1 MSETKNKM
9 GTTPVFK
16 LIMQMSL
23 PAMFSMMIQAFYNI
37 VDSYFV
43 SSYDHTNT
51 ALNAINIA
59 YPLQLL
65 LIAFVVGT
73 GVGINSLIAR
83 KLGEGNVKYAQNVA
97 MTGIILGFATW
108 LVFLLIGI
116 FGSRAFISIF
126 TDESNTRIINYGVD
140 YISVVLIFSLG
151 SFIQVV
157 IEKSIQATGNMIFP
171 MISHLIGAITNI
183 ILDPVFIFGIDGLIP
198 EMGVR
203 GAAIATVIGQ
213 WLAMIFLVVSLCI
226 KKFAIKFTFKDYRFS
241 FRTVKEIYIVGL
253 SGIIMQAIGSVLMAG
268 INLIIKVAPSPEN
281 VRVAAQTV
289 YGLYFKIQS
298 FIFMPVFGL
307 NQGVSPI
314 IGFNYG
320 AKDKKRMLSALR
332 YALMISFT
340 IMFVGAAAFHA
351 FPEQI
356 LSIFNAEG
364 EVMTIGVK
372 ALRRISIC
380 FLPASVGII
389 LTAMFQAVG
398 KGFRSLIMSFLRQMV
413 LIIPIAYG
421 LSKISI
427 ETMWFAF
434 PIAEVVA
441 MAVAVIFY
449 IDLNKR
455 DFSRL
460 GK

>member
-1 MSETKNKM
+1 MSQTTNKM

-37 VDSYFV
+37 VDSFFV
-43 SSYDHTNT
+43 SMYDPTNA

-73 GVGINSLIAR
+73 GVGVNSLIAR
-83 KLGEGNVKYAQNVA
+83 KLGEGDNKYAQKVA
-97 MTGIILGFATW
+97 MTGIVLGIATW
-108 LVFLLIGI
+108 AIFLLIGI
-116 FGSRAFISIF
+116 FGSKGFISLF
-126 TDESNTRIINYGVD
+126 TDESNTNIINYGVD
-140 YISVVLIFSLG
+140 YISIVLIFSLG

-183 ILDPVFIFGIDGLIP
+183 ILDPIFIFGIDGIIP
-198 EMGVR
+198 EMGVK

-213 WLAMIFLVVSLCI
+213 WLAMIFLIVAVSV
-226 KKFAIKFTFKDYRFS
+226 KKFVIKFTFKEFS
-241 FRTVKEIYIVGL
+241 LSLRVIKEIYIVGL

-268 INLIIKVAPSPEN
+268 INFIIKIAPSPEH
-281 VRVAAQTV
+281 VRTAAQTV

-298 FIFMPVFGL
+298 FVFMPVFGL

-320 AKDKKRMLSALR
+320 ARNRKRMLTALK

-340 IMFVGAAAFHA
+340 IMCLGMILFHT
-351 FPEQI
+351 FPKEI
-356 LSIFNAEG
+356 LSIFNAED

-372 ALRRISIC
+372 ALRRISLC

-389 LTAMFQAVG
+389 LTALFQAVG
-398 KGFRSLIMSFLRQMV
+398 KGFRSLIMSFLRQMI
-413 LIIPIAYG
+413 LILPLAYF
-421 LSKISI
+421 LSKVSL
-427 ETMWFAF
+427 ESMWYAF
-434 PIAEVVA
+434 PIAEIVA
-441 MAVAVIFY
+441 MTVAVIFY
-449 IDLNKR
+449 LDLYKKE
-455 DFSRL
+455 FSRL